1 MNNQNTRQPPWKPRI
16 IPFDLDPRL
25 YAAYVK
31 AFKDPLPKNSTYLR
45 EALNS
50 VLERFPILERQLM
63 LQRLQYL
70 SACERDQTMS
80 AKDRKHIVVRTL
92 KDISSAQ
99 AKGDRRSHDLNVL
112 RRQKAF
118 LQRYVYGLAPY
129 PKSPK
134 DRDTWIKKHAR
145 EMWDVAG
152 DRCICEET
160 PWSPD
165 ILRELSCS
173 PEPIVVIDTILAEIH
188 QISRSALQQW
198 LKPSRSNVD
207 KRSTP
212 LTIEKTPHND
222 FQIYESWSKRN
233 KSGPIEKN
241 WISRV
246 AELVFFDDG
255 EIIVPITRPPRERV
269 SKNKLRRRFATTKT
283 QLFSNK
289 KKVRGPNK
297 LSSF

>member
-16 IPFDLDPRL
+16 ISFDLDPRL

-31 AFKDPLPKNSTYLR
+31 ASKDPLPKNSTYLR
-45 EALNS
+45 KALNS

-80 AKDRKHIVVRTL
+80 AKDRKHIVDRTL

-99 AKGDRRSHDLNVL
+99 AKGDDRSHDLNVL
-112 RRQKAF
+112 KRQKAL

-129 PKSPK
+129 PKRPK
-134 DRDTWIKKHAR
+134 DRDFWIKKHAW

-152 DRCICEET
+152 DRCICEEA
-160 PWSPD
+160 PWSLD
-165 ILRELSCS
+165 ILRELSGS
-173 PEPIVVIDTILAEIH
+173 SAANVIDTILAKIH
-188 QISRSALQQW
+188 RISVSALQQW

-207 KRSTP
+207 KRSRP
-212 LTIEKTPHND
+212 LTIEKAPHND

-246 AELVFFDDG
+246 AEFVFFDDG

-269 SKNKLRRRFATTKT
+269 SKNKLRSRSATTKT
-283 QLFSNK
+283 QLSSNK
-289 KKVRGPNK
+289 KKVRAPNK